1 MLKSLAFHF
10 MLHWG
15 LLVAFSFHVS
25 LGKIRL
31 KEQMEF
37 DIKMKKCVLFKYF
50 CLVSCKDML
59 VQ

>member
-1 MLKSLAFHF
+1 MLP
-10 MLHWG
+10 WG

-31 KEQMEF
+31 KKHLRF
-37 DIKMKKCVLFKYF
+37 NIKMKKMSAFEF
-50 CLVSCKDML
+50 L

>member
-10 MLHWG
+10 MLPWG
-15 LLVAFSFHVS
+15 LLVAYSFHVS

-31 KEQMEF
+31 KKQLQF
-37 DIKMKKCVLFKYF
+37 DIKMKKMSAFEFF
-50 CLVSCKDML
+50 CQVSCKDML